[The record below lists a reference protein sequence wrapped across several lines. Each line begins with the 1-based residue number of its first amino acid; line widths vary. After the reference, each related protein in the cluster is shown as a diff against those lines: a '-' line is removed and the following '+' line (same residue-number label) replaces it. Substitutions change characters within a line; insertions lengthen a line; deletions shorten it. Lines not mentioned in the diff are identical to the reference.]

1 MDLKIKGQYDLGI
14 VRPMA
19 HSNIPQVAEIE
30 LKATF
35 HPSTQNAFPESLK
48 AGYKCWIIDSD
59 DPVIAYLVQSI
70 DTEESRIL
78 NMAVNSTRQGQDVG
92 RDFVEKYALMPL
104 RTV

>member
-1 MDLKIKGQYDLGI
+1 MNGQYDLGV

-19 HSNIPQVAEIE
+19 HSDIPQVVEIE
-30 LKATF
+30 RKAIF
-35 HPSTQNAFPESLK
+35 HPSTQNALSQSLE
-48 AGYKCWIIDSD
+48 AGYKCWIINSN